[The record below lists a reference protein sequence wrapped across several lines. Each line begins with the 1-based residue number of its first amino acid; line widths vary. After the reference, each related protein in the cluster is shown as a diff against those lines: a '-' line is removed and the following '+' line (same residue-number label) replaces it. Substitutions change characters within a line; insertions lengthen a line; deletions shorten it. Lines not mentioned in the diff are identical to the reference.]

1 MMVFQARHRTSRER
15 KEAMQL
21 GVIFPQTEIGA
32 DPKAIRDFAQAAEE
46 MGYAHIIVFDHV
58 LGADTA
64 HYHNWQGPYTTRDMF
79 HEPFV
84 LYGYLA
90 AVTQRLELVTAVIIL
105 GQRQTA
111 LVAKQAAEVDVLSHG
126 RLRLGVGIG
135 WNAVEYEALQENF
148 HDRGKRSEE
157 QIAVLRALWTQE
169 TVTFQGRWHTI
180 THAGINPL
188 PVQRPIPLWLGGRA
202 EAVIERVGRLADG
215 WFPQFAPDAEGQA
228 TIARLHAY
236 ARAAGRDPAS
246 IGIEGRISLA
256 DSTPDTWNR
265 LAASWQKLGA
275 THLSVNTMRAGLQ
288 SPTAHID
295 AIQQFRAAFGD

>member
-1 MMVFQARHRTSRER
+1 
-15 KEAMQL
+15 MQL

-32 DPKAIRDFAQAAEE
+32 DPKAIRDFAQAAED
-46 MGYAHIIVFDHV
+46 MGYAHLIVFDHV

-64 HYHNWQGPYTTRDMF
+64 YHNNWQGPYTTADMF

-90 AVTQRLELVTAVIIL
+90 AITERLELVTAVIIL

-111 LVAKQAAEVDVLSHG
+111 LVAKQAAAVDVLSGG

-135 WNAVEYEALQENF
+135 WNAVEYEALGENF

-169 TVTFQGRWHTI
+169 EVDFHGRWHDI

-188 PVQRPIPLWLGGRA
+188 PIQRPIPLWLGGRA
-202 EAVIERVGRLADG
+202 EAVAMPVRLAV
-215 WFPQFAPDAEGQA
+215 
-228 TIARLHAY
+228 ILR
-236 ARAAGRDPAS
+236 
-246 IGIEGRISLA
+246 
-256 DSTPDTWNR
+256 R
-265 LAASWQKLGA
+265 LALKAALA
-275 THLSVNTMRAGLQ
+275 
-288 SPTAHID
+288 SPTVSLMTGPDSLKPGERLAP
-295 AIQQFRAAFGD
+295 RTCR